1 MKKIFAALC
10 VFALIGIASARLT
23 GQEKPKAPTTAPAA
37 AIPPEDAK
45 RPNPVKSSPAS
56 IADGKHAF
64 VTQCAMCH
72 GKDGDGK
79 GELATDM
86 KLTLK
91 DYRDPAAL
99 KDMTDGEMFYLIMH
113 GKGDMPGEADRMKP
127 DQTWNLINYI
137 RSFAHKDAPKDKD
150 AKSQ

>member
-1 MKKIFAALC
+1 MQKKIAALC
-10 VFALIGIASARLT
+10 VFALIGVASARLI
-23 GQEKPKAPTTAPAA
+23 GQEKPKTQGTTPAFT
-37 AIPPEDAK
+37 IPPEDAK

-64 VTQCAMCH
+64 ATQCAMCH

-79 GELATDM
+79 GDLAIDM

-99 KDMTDGEMFYLIMH
+99 KDITDGELFYIIMH
-113 GKGDMPGEADRMKP
+113 GKGDMPGEEDRMKP

-137 RSFAHKDAPKDKD
+137 RSFAKKEAPKEKE
-150 AKSQ
+150 AKPQ

>member
-1 MKKIFAALC
+1 MQKKFVALC
-10 VFALIGIASARLT
+10 VFALAGVAGARLA
-23 GQEKPKAPTTAPAA
+23 GQDKPKTQTTAPAF
-37 AIPPEDAK
+37 AIPAEDAK
-45 RPNPVKSSPAS
+45 RANPVKSSPAS

-64 VTQCAMCH
+64 ATQCAMCH

-79 GELATDM
+79 GDLATDM

-99 KDMTDGEMFYLIMH
+99 KDVTDGEMFYIIMH
-113 GKGDMPGEADRMKP
+113 GKGDMPGEEDRMKP